1 MNEKEEIEIIKIKKE
16 TEELR
21 NEIIISAV
29 KKAGEIIDC
38 QILALQK
45 ELNKSK
51 IKASDAIIE
60 SRNLQI
66 SFACSFI
73 INIILLFYLFF
84 I

>member
-1 MNEKEEIEIIKIKKE
+1 MDEKEKIEKIKKE

-21 NEIIISAV
+21 NKIIISAA

-45 ELNKSK
+45 ELNEAK

-60 SRNLQI
+60 SRNWQI
-66 SFACSFI
+66 SFTCSLI